1 MVALGF
7 PHMHLNL
14 MLLSCTILV
23 QAAET
28 ERETEPKKARNLG
41 KGCLGMEMDASHHH
55 QGPLNF

>member
-1 MVALGF
+1 
-7 PHMHLNL
+7 MHLNL

-28 ERETEPKKARNLG
+28 ERDTEPKKARNLG
-41 KGCLGMEMDASHHH
+41 KGWLGMEMDASHHH